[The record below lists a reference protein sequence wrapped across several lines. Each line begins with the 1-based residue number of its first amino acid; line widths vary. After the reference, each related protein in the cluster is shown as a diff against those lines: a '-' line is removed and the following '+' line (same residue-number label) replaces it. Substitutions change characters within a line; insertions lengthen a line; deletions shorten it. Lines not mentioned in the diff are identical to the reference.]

1 MPQKTPLNVPPY
13 NDDFSVD
20 KGFYKVLF
28 RPGYSIQT
36 RELTT
41 LQSVLQNQIENFGR
55 SKFKQG
61 QQVVPGEVSFNNKL
75 DYVKLASV
83 SEVAVNN
90 NGNIVFQKYDISELV
105 GKTLSGLSSGVQASV
120 IWYSKSSEV
129 ESDVLFVKYINSGN
143 ANNEFTF
150 RQGEELEVLDI
161 ADTPTLVV
169 GTDGSV
175 LPTTIS
181 IKDYD
186 TGTSQV
192 IDSPAMGYASA
203 VKVEPGVYFVNGYFV
218 NNPEELIIVDKYYN
232 KPSAKVGFAITENI
246 VTPEQDISLYDNSQG
261 SSNFSAPGAHRLNID
276 LSLVVL
282 DYDSLTDSQYVQ
294 LITIKDGEIQQLV
307 KSTDYNVLEETLAR
321 RTFDESGDY
330 VVDNFSLDL
339 REYYQKDGN
348 KGVYPLNEETG
359 LVNKKSVSEA
369 SELMLAGI
377 ESGKAYIKGY
387 EIVNK
392 EKKYLEIN
400 KARDT
405 LVQKNN
411 RSKFSSLS
419 YFNISNV
426 YGSMPLNADGQE
438 LTAYP
443 TIYLNSTFNDGSVG
457 LNNTETSTYIKQTLN
472 RRGQKF
478 GLDDGIITLYLSD
491 PANFASRTFPTDSEF
506 GSTFTKLWYVVN
518 LGTSAAAT
526 IARSVDVLS
535 YSIVKRPEIPY
546 SGTVEPNYLELTVIG
561 NKEDLQ
567 FFLKEYDDFDT
578 VKRRK
583 LFLTQDDAREFYF
596 QGQGQNATISPYSH
610 IIDYND
616 IITPVIGVTKPK
628 DFSLQKVGSGFN
640 VDTDIILSK
649 GRLNSG
655 QSTYNSIFRL
665 SYFNPTFFTKIVLD
679 QTIATQTFVPGKYV
693 TGLSS
698 SAYGVIEGSAASKYT
713 SGSILCVRVLSGQFL
728 SGETISD
735 EAGNTLRIAREGTVS
750 HFIVNYRGE
759 GYPASTKLKINGV
772 TYDNSAVEI
781 GINGNYI
788 FKIVIKDRNL
798 VSQTYATTPSISF
811 DTGTTNV
818 ISSAVVTPVLY
829 RSTVQSYGPENVKS
843 LHSSFGAGSVYTF
856 TSDVET
862 FDSSYLSTKV
872 LTDFTFS
879 GTKGSKFVEC
889 NGFSGNPATELV
901 PGDLIQ
907 FTDFANNV
915 IRVIVQRID
924 LPEGLIKARIY
935 FDNVLQNNVSNTSVI
950 RVRPLIG
957 NAAKSTLVIP
967 TTSKYL
973 SKVVQD
979 PENSE
984 ISYFF
989 RRDFVTIASTSGGN
1003 ITFAAQLPYG
1013 TQRFAPFSKENFI
1026 LTVLDKKSS
1035 TTVQNGDIIFLKD
1048 DQVVIEN
1055 SIITEA
1061 GGVTAGSVTI
1071 SLPSTFFGTSSNF
1084 PILKLTATVEVL
1096 KARPRLKTFN
1106 ENKRV
1111 LIITPG
1117 DKVVPIRG
1125 IDIDSSSDE
1134 IISYSDV
1141 VKIRYIYEGTSQ
1153 TPPVVSST
1161 GDLVTGTDVTERF
1174 TFDDGQRDTFYDVS
1188 RLVLKPGLETPTGQL
1203 IVAFDYFEHSQG
1215 DFCTV
1220 DSYTHESGVSISDIP
1235 DFNSAIYGKISLRD
1249 VFDFRPKVDS
1259 SAIIS
1264 GYQDNS
1270 ILSVTDFN
1278 NFTGSSG
1285 VTSNTPASDL
1295 NLSYTISYSA
1305 SQFLDR
1311 IDGIFLDKRGT
1322 FIIKEGNSSL
1332 NPTKPAD
1339 VDDAISLYY
1348 FYIPAYTSKAEDVK
1362 IISVDNKRYTMRDIA
1377 KLEKRVERLEK
1388 YTLLSVLEQQA
1399 LNMQVKDD
1407 IGLDRF
1413 KSGFIVDNFENHG
1426 IGNVKALDYR
1436 CSIDTQQSLTR
1447 PLSYETSLRLTEIN
1461 VNDDQRELNHYRKTN
1476 QIITLPYESIAF
1488 AKNPF
1493 ATKKIPVNPFVVLQY
1508 VGEAKL
1514 TPNLDKWFNQSEF
1527 PLVLDNDSKVFS
1539 AFYAKSDS
1547 RDAYASLHNNFI
1559 TNWVGTNR
1567 VFYNTSSLSNISR
1580 NIATTS
1586 TSNASLSSTSNISPQ
1601 NNELAQNVSSKSVGS
1616 NTVNNS
1622 LQQFCRSVPVF
1633 FTITRMKPFTKLYS
1647 FMDKQSVD
1655 RWIVQDFRYTG
1666 VPGNSLSVFNSGIIT
1681 DANGNA
1687 SGMFLVPAGYAPQ
1700 SGSSWTGSIQTVQY
1714 DETVELF
1721 FTAGIK
1727 NLKFTSNSEGLIDS
1741 TVDSF
1746 TEVNY
1751 YVSGSLPEQPS
1762 SIISTS
1768 PAIFK
1773 GKEGIQF
1780 IENTRAQV
1788 KPNPLSQSFKVEKF
1802 PGGLFLTGV
1811 DLFFNTKSAT
1821 IPIKVYL
1828 SNIESGKPGKYIIP
1842 GSESVLNPDTYLR
1855 VYTNGTLN
1863 ITKGETCSGSSSGAA
1878 GPVKDVYDRNNI
1890 LLTPSTTGTYTLT
1903 NDQVYTIVLSN
1914 HNGKSFIGNNNTGE
1928 ELKFDS
1934 LTKYNAAQNTNLR
1947 ITIARNS
1954 GRIVELK
1961 VNNLGSGYD
1970 SATIQ
1975 VESPQ
1980 LPGGVQARA
1989 TCSVSNG
1996 NIFNTDILVAGS
2008 GYTDPPSIIINGQ
2021 GTSASAASIQSF
2033 IEIDT
2038 PSVRMGVATDS
2049 TGGSVLNSVTP
2060 TRFTFDYPVYLQ
2072 NETEYA
2078 LVIESDSTDYT
2089 LWASKLGEVEVASNS
2104 VVTSQPLLGSVFKS
2118 QNVDAWTEDL
2128 LEDIKFTLY
2137 RAEFNTSRNGIVELS
2152 NKTLGY
2158 ELLDSNP
2165 FETDSLSDTTAT
2177 SVLYK
2182 NNNSVIK
2189 VNHKINGFEDS
2200 GKSYVSFKNS
2210 NSFGGFDSSQI
2221 NNVLYQVKNSGSNN
2235 YNISAT
2241 TLASSNAFGGGS
2253 KVLASYNRKYEK
2265 LFAQLEFL
2273 NFAETKV
2280 DAEVKTTNILPID
2293 TNIVNYQSY
2302 SQNDYEKTFLNEEH
2316 FFNNQ
2321 KVVCSRINELKN
2333 ITGSN
2338 KNSLQYKLTLSS
2350 TKSYLSPIIDLRS
2363 ANVILVNNHTEKCSG
2378 QENRYGRRDQLL
2390 EFYPVYKFTVNGTNA
2405 NTINPGDAANVKLIS
2420 GNTSKAKASI
2430 VKFDSSTSELYVK
2443 MLTDTLFTPS
2453 ETLAFS
2459 SQPSLTGLTIASSG
2473 LTEVTFA
2480 FESNSTVTAVDKTD
2494 TTKSY
2499 DNLIN
2504 GKVVFWDSKKKIL
2517 RVSCNKQPINNNFVS
2532 PSVVGSDYAR
2542 ISISSSSGTQ
2552 GKDIFRVNDLVGY
2565 ENQATDT
2572 KSFLEVKK
2580 VTYADG
2586 ILFVPETNN
2595 NSSSLAKYLTKEI
2608 TLETPATSIDV
2619 RLTSNMFEIDDVQVL
2634 YKVNYATSQYNFDDL
2649 SWEFFNSTGK
2659 PDVEVIPSTDN
2670 LISGYIESQNSY
2682 KEYKYSVANLAE
2694 FTSFAVKIVMRSAN
2708 PVFVPKIQDIR
2719 VVASF

>member
-13 NDDFSVD
+13 NDDFSVE

-55 SKFKQG
+55 SRFKQG

-105 GKTLSGLSSGVQASV
+105 GKTLNGLSSGVQASV
-120 IWYSKSSEV
+120 IWYAKSSEI
-129 ESDVLFVKYINSGN
+129 ESDVLFVKYINSGD
-143 ANNEFTF
+143 ANNEFKF
-150 RQGEELEVLDI
+150 RQGEELEVLDL

-175 LPTTIS
+175 LPTTIT

-186 TGTSQV
+186 TGVSQV
-192 IDSPAMGYASA
+192 VDSPAMGYASA
-203 VKVEPGVYFVNGYFV
+203 VKVESGVYFINGYFI
-218 NNPEELIIVDKYYN
+218 NNPEELIIVEKYYN
-232 KPSAKVGFAITENI
+232 KPSAKVGFAIQENI
-246 VTPEQDISLYDNSQG
+246 ITAEQDSSLYDNSQG
-261 SSNFSAPGAHRLNID
+261 SSNFAAPGAHRLNID

-294 LITIKDGEIQQLV
+294 LITVKNGEIQQLV
-307 KSTDYNVLEETLAR
+307 KSTDYNVIEETLAR

-339 REYYQKDGN
+339 REYYQTNNN
-348 KGVYPLNEETG
+348 KGVYPLNETTG
-359 LVNKKSVSEA
+359 LVNSKTVSDA
-369 SELMLAGI
+369 SKVMLAGV

-405 LVQKNN
+405 ITQKNN
-411 RSKFSSLS
+411 RAKFSSLS

-426 YGSMPLNADGQE
+426 YGSIPLNADSQE

-478 GLDDGIITLYLSD
+478 GLDDGIMTLYLLD
-491 PANFASRTFPTDSEF
+491 PANFASRTFPSDAEF
-506 GSTFTKLWYVVN
+506 GTTFTKLWYVVN
-518 LGTSAAAT
+518 LGSSAAAT

-535 YSIVKRPEIPY
+535 YSIVKRPDIPY
-546 SGTVEPNYLELTVIG
+546 AGTTEPNYLELTIVG

-567 FFLKEYDDFDT
+567 IFLKEYDDFDT

-583 LFLTQDDAREFYF
+583 LFLTQNDAREFYF
-596 QGQGQNATISPYSH
+596 QGQGQNANISAYSH
-610 IIDYND
+610 IVDYND
-616 IITPVIGVTKPK
+616 VITPIVGVAKPK

-640 VDTDIILSK
+640 IDTDIILSK

-665 SYFNPTFFTKIVLD
+665 SYFNPTFFTKIILD

-693 TGLSS
+693 TGLTSN
-698 SAYGVIEGSAASKYT
+698 AYGVIEGSASTKYSST
-713 SGSILCVRVLSGQFL
+713 SILYVRVLSGQFA

-735 EAGNTLRIAREGTVS
+735 ESGNTLRIAREGTIS
-750 HFIVNYRGE
+750 HFIVNHRGE
-759 GYPASTKLKINGV
+759 GYPATTKLKINGV

-788 FKIVIKDRNL
+788 FKIIIKDKNL
-798 VSQTYATTPSISF
+798 VSQIYATTPSISF

-829 RSTVQSYGPENVKS
+829 RSTVQTYGPENVKS

-856 TSDVET
+856 TSDIET

-889 NGFSGNPATELV
+889 NGFSGNPSTELV

-907 FTDFANNV
+907 FTDSVNNV

-935 FDNVLQNNVSNTSVI
+935 FDNILQNDVTNTSVI
-950 RVRPLIG
+950 RVRPLVG
-957 NAAKSTLVIP
+957 SASKSSLVIP
-967 TTSKYL
+967 TSSKYL
-973 SKVVQD
+973 SKIVQD

-989 RRDFVTIASTSGGN
+989 RRDFVTTASTSGGN

-1013 TQRFAPFSKENFI
+1013 TQRFAPFSKENFV

-1035 TTVQNGDIIFLKD
+1035 STVENGDIVFLKD
-1048 DQVVIEN
+1048 DQVTIEN

-1117 DKVVPIRG
+1117 DKVIPIRG

-1134 IISYSDV
+1134 LISYSDV

-1161 GDLVTGTDVTERF
+1161 GDLVTGTDVTNRF

-1220 DSYTHESGVSISDIP
+1220 DSYTHESGVSLSEIP

-1278 NFTGSSG
+1278 SFTGSAG
-1285 VTSNTPASDL
+1285 VTSNTPSSDS
-1295 NLSYTISYSA
+1295 NLAYTISYSA

-1311 IDGIFLDKRGT
+1311 IDGVFLDKRGQ
-1322 FIIKEGNSSL
+1322 FIVKEGNSSL

-1339 VDDAISLYY
+1339 VDDAIPLYY
-1348 FYIPAYTSKAEDVK
+1348 FYIPAYTSRAEDVR
-1362 IISVDNKRYTMRDIA
+1362 IIPVDNKRYTMRDIA

-1426 IGNVKALDYR
+1426 VGNVNSLDYK
-1436 CSIDTQQSLTR
+1436 CAIDTQQSSVR
-1447 PLSYETSLRLTEIN
+1447 PLSYETSLRLDEVS
-1461 VNDDQRELNHYRKTN
+1461 VNDDQRDLNHYRKTN
-1476 QIITLPYESIAF
+1476 QVLTLPYSNIVF

-1493 ATKKIPVNPFVVLQY
+1493 ATKKLPVNPFVVLQY
-1508 VGEAKL
+1508 VGDARL
-1514 TPNLDKWFNQSEF
+1514 TPNLDKWFNNSEF

-1559 TNWVGTNR
+1559 VNWVGTNR
-1567 VFYNTSSLSNISR
+1567 VFYNTTSLSNISR
-1580 NIATTS
+1580 NVATTS
-1586 TSNASLSSTSNISPQ
+1586 TSSASVSSTSNISPQ
-1601 NNELAQNVSSKSVGS
+1601 NNQLTQNVSSKSVGL
-1616 NTVNNS
+1616 NTVTNS

-1633 FTITRMKPFTKLYS
+1633 FAITRMKPFTKLYS
-1647 FMDKQSVD
+1647 FVDGQSVD

-1666 VPGNSLSVFNSGIIT
+1666 IPGNSLSAFNSGIVT

-1687 SGMFLVPAGYAPQ
+1687 SGMFLIPAGYAPQ
-1700 SGSSWTGSIQTVQY
+1700 SGSSWTGSVQTVQY

-1721 FTAGIK
+1721 FTTGIK
-1727 NLKFTSNSEGLIDS
+1727 NLKFTSSQEGLIDS

-1751 YVSGSLPEQPS
+1751 YVSGSLPEQPA

-1788 KPNPLSQSFKVEKF
+1788 KPNPLSQSFKIEKF

-1828 SNIESGKPGKYIIP
+1828 SNIESGKPGKYIVP
-1842 GSESVLNPDTYLR
+1842 GSESVLNPDTYLK

-1863 ITKGETCSGSSSGAA
+1863 ITKGEDCIGVTSGSI
-1878 GPVKDVYDRNNI
+1878 GPIKDIYDRNNI
-1890 LLTPSTTGTYTLT
+1890 TLTPSTAGTYTLT

-1914 HNGKSFIGNNNTGE
+1914 HNGKSFVENE
-1928 ELKFDS
+1928 ELRFNS
-1934 LTKYNAAQNTNLR
+1934 LTRFNAAQNTNLR
-1947 ITIARNS
+1947 VTIARDS

-1961 VNNLGSGYD
+1961 VSSLGSGYD

-1989 TCSVSNG
+1989 VCSVSNG
-1996 NIFNTDILVAGS
+1996 SIFDTDILVAGS

-2021 GTSASAASIQSF
+2021 GTSASGAFVQSF

-2038 PSVRMGVATDS
+2038 PSVRMGVSTDP
-2049 TGGSVLNSVTP
+2049 TGGSVLNSTTP
-2060 TRFTFDYPVYLQ
+2060 TKFTFEYPVYLQ

-2089 LWASKLGEVEVASNS
+2089 LWASKLGEVEIASNS

-2137 RAEFNTSRNGIVELS
+2137 RAEFDISRNGIVELS
-2152 NKTLGY
+2152 NKSLGY

-2177 SVLYK
+2177 STLYK
-2182 NNNSVIK
+2182 NNNNIIK
-2189 VNHKINGFEDS
+2189 VNHRINGFEDT

-2221 NNVLYQVKNSGSNN
+2221 NNVLYQVKNTGSNT
-2235 YNISAT
+2235 YNIVAN

-2293 TNIVNYQSY
+2293 TNIINYQSY
-2302 SQNDYEKTFLNEEH
+2302 NQNDYEKTFLNEEH

-2321 KVVCSRINELKN
+2321 KVVCSRVNELKN
-2333 ITGSN
+2333 IVGTN
-2338 KNSLQYKLTLSS
+2338 KNSLQYKLSLSS
-2350 TKSYLSPIIDLRS
+2350 TKSYLSPVVDLRS
-2363 ANVILVNNHTEKCSG
+2363 ANVILVSNHAEKCSG
-2378 QENRYGRRDQLL
+2378 PEDRYGRRDQLL

-2405 NTINPGDAANVKLIS
+2405 STINAGDAANVKLIS
-2420 GNTSKAKASI
+2420 GNTSKAKAAI
-2430 VKFDSSTSELYVK
+2430 VKFDSSTSELFVK

-2453 ETLAFS
+2453 ESLAFS

-2480 FESNSTVTAVDKTD
+2480 FQSNSTVTAVDKTD

-2517 RVSCNKQPINNNFVS
+2517 RVSCNKQPINNNFTS
-2532 PSVVGSDYAR
+2532 PSVVGSDFAR
-2542 ISISSSSGTQ
+2542 ISISSTSGTQ
-2552 GKDIFRVNDLVGY
+2552 GKDIFRANDLLGY
-2565 ENQATDT
+2565 ENQPTDT

-2580 VTYADG
+2580 VSYANG
-2586 ILFVPETNN
+2586 ILFVPETSN

-2608 TLETPATSIDV
+2608 TLEIPATSIDV
-2619 RLTSNMFEIDDVQVL
+2619 RLTANMFEIDDVQVL
-2634 YKVNYATSQYNFDDL
+2634 YRVNYATSQYNFDDL
-2649 SWEFFNSTGK
+2649 SWEFFNNTGN
-2659 PDVEVIPSTDN
+2659 PDIEVIPSTDN
-2670 LISGYIESQNSY
+2670 LIAGYIESQNAY

-2694 FTSFAVKIVMRSAN
+2694 FTSFAVKVVMRSSN

-2719 VVASF
+2719 IVASF